1 MLSRDILLAVAAYF
15 IGALPSAYF
24 FGRLFKGLD
33 IRRVGSGNVGAM
45 NTLKEVGYL
54 PGALTLLLDAGKGAL
69 AVCLAV
75 ALGNWPLLPLLA
87 ALLAIA
93 GHNFNIFLKF
103 KGGKGLGTLLGALL
117 LLSPVTIVYILPLAV
132 LLALLIRDTNT
143 AMGLS
148 VLTLPLFWG
157 LQKGELTWCAAGAVI
172 SLVIVVKH
180 LRDFQA
186 YRQGRRKLL

>member
-1 MLSRDILLAVAAYF
+1 MFFDILLALAAYF
-15 IGALPSAYF
+15 AGAIPSAYL

-45 NTLKEVGYL
+45 NTLKEVGCL

-69 AVCLAV
+69 AVYLAA

-87 ALLAIA
+87 ALLAIT

-103 KGGKGLGTLLGALL
+103 KGGKGLGTLAGSLL
-117 LLSPVTIVYILPLAV
+117 MLSPLTVVFILPLAG
-132 LLALLIRDTNT
+132 LLALLLRDTNT
-143 AMGLS
+143 AMGLT

-157 LQKGELTWCAAGAVI
+157 IQKGEWAWCVAGAAI
-172 SLVIVVKH
+172 SLVVVVKH
-180 LRDFQA
+180 LGDFQA
-186 YRQGRRKLL
+186 YRQGRRKLF